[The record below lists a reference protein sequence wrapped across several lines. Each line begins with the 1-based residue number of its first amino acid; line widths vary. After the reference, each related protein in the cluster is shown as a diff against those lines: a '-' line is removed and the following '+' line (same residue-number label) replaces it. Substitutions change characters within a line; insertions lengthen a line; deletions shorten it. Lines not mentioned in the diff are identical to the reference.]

1 MKAAAAL
8 LFSFVAT
15 IMASCTASRPKE
27 QSHTTK
33 PATVQAAKST
43 ATMKDSMPM
52 QRPVALDTTTK
63 YTEEDGGMTQ
73 IESKLFTETSS
84 MQVLYQETIRRGDI
98 DNAEMLLP
106 KLPSKNKNVDVDKN
120 GLIGI
125 SYKIGHRQATVEM
138 YYNGG
143 VTTLILREQSGGV
156 NRKIIHSAD

>member
-1 MKAAAAL
+1 MKAAV
-8 LFSFVAT
+8 LFSFVGI
-15 IMASCTASRPKE
+15 IMAACTASSPQV
-27 QSHTTK
+27 QSHATK
-33 PATVQAAKST
+33 PATVQAAKAT
-43 ATMKDSMPM
+43 ATMKDSTPM
-52 QRPVALDTTTK
+52 QRPVAPDTTTK

-106 KLPSKNKNVDVDKN
+106 KLPSKSKEVDVDKN

>member
-52 QRPVALDTTTK
+52 QRPVAPDTTTK

-106 KLPSKNKNVDVDKN
+106 KLPSKSKEVDVDKN

-156 NRKIIHSAD
+156 NREIIHSAD

>member
-1 MKAAAAL
+1 MKAAV
-8 LFSFVAT
+8 LFSFVA
-15 IMASCTASRPKE
+15 IFMAACTASSPKE
-27 QSHTTK
+27 QSHATK
-33 PATVQAAKST
+33 PATAHAPKT
-43 ATMKDSMPM
+43 ATIVKDITPP
-52 QRPVALDTTTK
+52 QRSVAPDTTTK

-73 IESKLFTETSS
+73 IESKFFTETSS

-106 KLPSKNKNVDVDKN
+106 KLPSKSKEVDVDKN

>member
-1 MKAAAAL
+1 MKAAAV

-15 IMASCTASRPKE
+15 IMAACTASRPKE

-52 QRPVALDTTTK
+52 QRPVAPDTTTK

-84 MQVLYQETIRRGDI
+84 MHVLYQETIRRGDI

>member
-1 MKAAAAL
+1 MKAAV
-8 LFSFVAT
+8 LFSFVA
-15 IMASCTASRPKE
+15 IFMAACTASIPKE
-27 QSHTTK
+27 QSYATK
-33 PATVQAAKST
+33 PATVQAPKAA
-43 ATMKDSMPM
+43 ATMKDSTPM
-52 QRPVALDTTTK
+52 QRPVAPDTTTK

-106 KLPSKNKNVDVDKN
+106 KLPSKSKEVDVDKN

-143 VTTLILREQSGGV
+143 VTTLMLREQSGGV

>member
-1 MKAAAAL
+1 MKAAV
-8 LFSFVAT
+8 LFSFVGI
-15 IMASCTASRPKE
+15 IMAAGTASSPKV
-27 QSHTTK
+27 QSHATK
-33 PATVQAAKST
+33 PAIVHAPKT
-43 ATMKDSMPM
+43 ATIVKDITPP
-52 QRPVALDTTTK
+52 QRSVTPDTTTK

-73 IESKLFTETSS
+73 IESKFFTETPS

-106 KLPSKNKNVDVDKN
+106 KLPSKSKEVDVDKN

-143 VTTLILREQSGGV
+143 VTTLILREQNGGV

>member
-1 MKAAAAL
+1 MKAAV
-8 LFSFVAT
+8 LFSFVAI
-15 IMASCTASRPKE
+15 IMAACTASSPKE
-27 QSHTTK
+27 QSHATQ
-33 PATVQAAKST
+33 PAIVQAPKT
-43 ATMKDSMPM
+43 ATIVKDGTPP
-52 QRPVALDTTTK
+52 QRSVTPDTTTK

-106 KLPSKNKNVDVDKN
+106 KLPSKNKNVDLDKN

>member
-1 MKAAAAL
+1 MKAAV
-8 LFSFVAT
+8 LFSFVAI
-15 IMASCTASRPKE
+15 IMAACTASSPKE
-27 QSHTTK
+27 QSHATT
-33 PATVQAAKST
+33 PATAHAPKT
-43 ATMKDSMPM
+43 ATIVQDGTPP
-52 QRPVALDTTTK
+52 QRSVTPDTTTK

-73 IESKLFTETSS
+73 IESKFFTETSS

-106 KLPSKNKNVDVDKN
+106 KLPSKSKEVDVDKN

-125 SYKIGHRQATVEM
+125 SYKIGRRQATVEM

>member
-1 MKAAAAL
+1 MKAAV
-8 LFSFVAT
+8 LFSFVGI
-15 IMASCTASRPKE
+15 IMAACTASSPKL
-27 QSHTTK
+27 QSHATQ
-33 PATVQAAKST
+33 PATAQARKT
-43 ATMKDSMPM
+43 ATTVKDSTPM
-52 QRPVALDTTTK
+52 QRPVAPDTSTK

-106 KLPSKNKNVDVDKN
+106 KLPSKSKEVDVDKN

>member
-1 MKAAAAL
+1 MKAATL
-8 LFSFVAT
+8 LFSFVA
-15 IMASCTASRPKE
+15 IFMAACTASRPKE
-27 QSHTTK
+27 RSHTTK
-33 PATVQAAKST
+33 PATVQAPKAA
-43 ATMKDSMPM
+43 ATMKDSTPM
-52 QRPVALDTTTK
+52 QRPVAPDTTTK

-73 IESKLFTETSS
+73 IESKFFTETPS

-120 GLIGI
+120 RLIGI

>member
-1 MKAAAAL
+1 MKAAV
-8 LFSFVAT
+8 LFSFVGI
-15 IMASCTASRPKE
+15 IMAACTASSPKE
-27 QSHTTK
+27 QSHATQ

-52 QRPVALDTTTK
+52 QRPVAPDTTTK

-84 MQVLYQETIRRGDI
+84 MHVLYQETIRRGDI

-106 KLPSKNKNVDVDKN
+106 KLPSKSKEVDVDKN

-156 NRKIIHSAD
+156 NREIIHSAD

>member
-1 MKAAAAL
+1 MKAAV
-8 LFSFVAT
+8 LFSFVA
-15 IMASCTASRPKE
+15 IFMAACTASSPKE
-27 QSHTTK
+27 QSHATK
-33 PATVQAAKST
+33 PATAHAPKT
-43 ATMKDSMPM
+43 ATIVKDITPP
-52 QRPVALDTTTK
+52 QRSVAPDTTTK

-73 IESKLFTETSS
+73 IESKFFTETSS
-84 MQVLYQETIRRGDI
+84 MQVLYQETIRRVDI

-106 KLPSKNKNVDVDKN
+106 KLPSKSKEVDVDKN

>member
-1 MKAAAAL
+1 MKATV
-8 LFSFVAT
+8 LFSFVAI
-15 IMASCTASRPKE
+15 IMAACTASSPKE
-27 QSHTTK
+27 QSHATK
-33 PATVQAAKST
+33 PATAHAPKT
-43 ATMKDSMPM
+43 ATIVKDGTPP
-52 QRPVALDTTTK
+52 QRSVTPDTTTK

-73 IESKLFTETSS
+73 IESKFFTETPS

-156 NRKIIHSAD
+156 NREIIHSAD

>member
-1 MKAAAAL
+1 MRILVFIVLAAL
-8 LFSFVAT
+8 TMVACV
-15 IMASCTASRPKE
+15 APKPKE
-27 QSHTTK
+27 KGFATTK
-33 PATVQAAKST
+33 HTNKQAPKATP
-43 ATMKDSMPM
+43 TMKDSTPA
-52 QRPVALDTTTK
+52 QHLAVPDTATK

-73 IESKLFTETSS
+73 IESKFFTETAS
-84 MQVLYQETIRRGDI
+84 MQAIYQETIRRGDI

-106 KLPSKNKNVDVDKN
+106 KLPSKNKEVTVDKN

-156 NRKIIHSAD
+156 HREIIYSAD

>member
-1 MKAAAAL
+1 MKAAV
-8 LFSFVAT
+8 LFSFVA
-15 IMASCTASRPKE
+15 IFMAACTASSPKE
-27 QSHTTK
+27 QSHATQ
-33 PATVQAAKST
+33 PATAHAPKTTTIV
-43 ATMKDSMPM
+43 KDSTPP
-52 QRPVALDTTTK
+52 QRSVTPDTTTK
-63 YTEEDGGMTQ
+63 YTQEDGGMTQ
-73 IESKLFTETSS
+73 IESKFFTETPS

-125 SYKIGHRQATVEM
+125 SYTIGHRQATVEM

>member
-1 MKAAAAL
+1 MKAAAV
-8 LFSFVAT
+8 LFSFVA
-15 IMASCTASRPKE
+15 IFMAACTASRPKE
-27 QSHTTK
+27 QNHTTK
-33 PATVQAAKST
+33 PATVQAPKAA
-43 ATMKDSMPM
+43 ATMKDSTPM
-52 QRPVALDTTTK
+52 QRPVAPDTTTK

-106 KLPSKNKNVDVDKN
+106 KLPSKNKNVDVGKN

>member
-1 MKAAAAL
+1 MKAAAV

-15 IMASCTASRPKE
+15 IMAACTASRPKE
-27 QSHTTK
+27 QSYATK
-33 PATVQAAKST
+33 PATAHAPKT
-43 ATMKDSMPM
+43 ATIVKDGTPP
-52 QRPVALDTTTK
+52 QRSVTPDTTTK

-73 IESKLFTETSS
+73 IESKFFTETSS

-106 KLPSKNKNVDVDKN
+106 KLPSKDKNVDVDKN

>member
-1 MKAAAAL
+1 MKAATL
-8 LFSFVAT
+8 LFSFVA
-15 IMASCTASRPKE
+15 IFMAACTASRPKE
-27 QSHTTK
+27 QSHAPK
-33 PATVQAAKST
+33 PATVQAPKAT
-43 ATMKDSMPM
+43 ATMKDSTPM

-125 SYKIGHRQATVEM
+125 SYKIGHRQAMVEM

>member
-1 MKAAAAL
+1 MKAAAL
-8 LFSFVAT
+8 FFSFVAT
-15 IMASCTASRPKE
+15 IMAACTASSPKV
-27 QSHTTK
+27 QSH
-33 PATVQAAKST
+33 ATQNATAQAPKT
-43 ATMKDSMPM
+43 ATIVKDSTPP
-52 QRPVALDTTTK
+52 QRSVTPDTTTK

-73 IESKLFTETSS
+73 IESKFFTETSS

>member
-1 MKAAAAL
+1 MKAAAV
-8 LFSFVAT
+8 LFSFVAI
-15 IMASCTASRPKE
+15 IMAACTASSPKE
-27 QSHTTK
+27 QSHATQ
-33 PATVQAAKST
+33 PATVQAPKAA
-43 ATMKDSMPM
+43 ATMKESTPM
-52 QRPVALDTTTK
+52 QRPVAPDTTTK

-84 MQVLYQETIRRGDI
+84 MHVLYQETIRRGDI

>member
-1 MKAAAAL
+1 MKATV
-8 LFSFVAT
+8 LFSFVAI
-15 IMASCTASRPKE
+15 IMAACTASSPKE
-27 QSHTTK
+27 QSHATK
-33 PATVQAAKST
+33 PATAHAPKT
-43 ATMKDSMPM
+43 ATIVKDGTPP
-52 QRPVALDTTTK
+52 QRSVTPDTTTK

-73 IESKLFTETSS
+73 IESKFFTETSS

-106 KLPSKNKNVDVDKN
+106 KLPSKSKEVDVDKN

-143 VTTLILREQSGGV
+143 VTTLILREQNGGV
-156 NRKIIHSAD
+156 NREIIHSAD

>member
-1 MKAAAAL
+1 MKAAAL

-52 QRPVALDTTTK
+52 QRPVAPDTTTK

-84 MQVLYQETIRRGDI
+84 MHVLYQETIRRGDI

-106 KLPSKNKNVDVDKN
+106 KLPSKSKEVDVDKN

-143 VTTLILREQSGGV
+143 VTTLILHEQSGGV
-156 NRKIIHSAD
+156 NREIIHSAD

>member
-1 MKAAAAL
+1 MKAAV
-8 LFSFVAT
+8 LFSFVAI
-15 IMASCTASRPKE
+15 IMAACTASSPKE
-27 QSHTTK
+27 QSHATT
-33 PATVQAAKST
+33 PATAHAPKT
-43 ATMKDSMPM
+43 ATIVKDGTPP
-52 QRPVALDTTTK
+52 QRSVTPDTTTK

-106 KLPSKNKNVDVDKN
+106 KLPSKSKEVDVDKN

>member
-1 MKAAAAL
+1 MKAAV
-8 LFSFVAT
+8 LFSFVA
-15 IMASCTASRPKE
+15 IFMAACTASSPKE
-27 QSHTTK
+27 QSHATK
-33 PATVQAAKST
+33 PATAHAPKT
-43 ATMKDSMPM
+43 ATIVKDITPP
-52 QRPVALDTTTK
+52 QRSVTPDTTTK

-73 IESKLFTETSS
+73 IESKFFTETPS

-106 KLPSKNKNVDVDKN
+106 KLPSKSKEVDVDKN

-125 SYKIGHRQATVEM
+125 SYKIGRRQATVEM

>member
-1 MKAAAAL
+1 MKAAV
-8 LFSFVAT
+8 LFSFVAI
-15 IMASCTASRPKE
+15 IMAACTASSPKE
-27 QSHTTK
+27 QSHATQ
-33 PATVQAAKST
+33 PATAHAPKT
-43 ATMKDSMPM
+43 AIIVKDGTPP
-52 QRPVALDTTTK
+52 QRSVTPDTTTK

-106 KLPSKNKNVDVDKN
+106 KLPSKSKEVDVDKN

-143 VTTLILREQSGGV
+143 LTTLILHEQNGGV

>member
-1 MKAAAAL
+1 MAA
-8 LFSFVAT
+8 
-15 IMASCTASRPKE
+15 CTASSPKE
-27 QSHTTK
+27 QSHATT
-33 PATVQAAKST
+33 PATAHAPKT
-43 ATMKDSMPM
+43 ATIVQDGTPP
-52 QRPVALDTTTK
+52 QRSVTPDTTTK

-73 IESKLFTETSS
+73 IESKFFTETPS

-106 KLPSKNKNVDVDKN
+106 KLPSKSKEVDVDKN

-143 VTTLILREQSGGV
+143 VTTLILHEQSGGV
-156 NRKIIHSAD
+156 NREIIHSAD

>member
-1 MKAAAAL
+1 MKAAAL

-15 IMASCTASRPKE
+15 IMAACTASRPKE
-27 QSHTTK
+27 QSHVTK
-33 PATVQAAKST
+33 PATVRAAKAA
-43 ATMKDSMPM
+43 ATMKDSTPM
-52 QRPVALDTTTK
+52 QRPVAPDTTTK

-73 IESKLFTETSS
+73 IESKSFTETSS

>member
-1 MKAAAAL
+1 MKAAA
-8 LFSFVAT
+8 LFSFVA
-15 IMASCTASRPKE
+15 IFMAACTASSPKE
-27 QSHTTK
+27 QSYATK
-33 PATVQAAKST
+33 PATAHAPKT
-43 ATMKDSMPM
+43 ATIVKDITPP
-52 QRPVALDTTTK
+52 QRSVAPDTTTK

-73 IESKLFTETSS
+73 IESKFFTETSS

-106 KLPSKNKNVDVDKN
+106 KLPSKSKEVDVDKN

>member
-1 MKAAAAL
+1 MKATV
-8 LFSFVAT
+8 LFSFVAI
-15 IMASCTASRPKE
+15 IMAACTASSPKE
-27 QSHTTK
+27 QSHATK
-33 PATVQAAKST
+33 PATAHAPKT
-43 ATMKDSMPM
+43 ATTMKDSTPM
-52 QRPVALDTTTK
+52 QRPVAPDTTK

-106 KLPSKNKNVDVDKN
+106 KLPSKNKKVDVDKN

>member
-1 MKAAAAL
+1 MKAAAVF
-8 LFSFVAT
+8 FSFVA
-15 IMASCTASRPKE
+15 IFMAACKASSPKD
-27 QSHTTK
+27 QSHATK
-33 PATVQAAKST
+33 PAIVQAAKAAT
-43 ATMKDSMPM
+43 TMKDSTPM
-52 QRPVALDTTTK
+52 QRPVAPDTTTK

-106 KLPSKNKNVDVDKN
+106 KLPSKSKEVDVDKN

-143 VTTLILREQSGGV
+143 VTTLMLREQSGGV